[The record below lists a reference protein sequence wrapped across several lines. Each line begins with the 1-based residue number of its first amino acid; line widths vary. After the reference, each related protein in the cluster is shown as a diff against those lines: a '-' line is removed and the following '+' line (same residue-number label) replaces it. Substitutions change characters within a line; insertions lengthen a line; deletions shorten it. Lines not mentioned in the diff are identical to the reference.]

1 MRYPVRAPHTMAD
14 IHTMLRTI
22 TIKEY
27 LKIRR
32 PLLAML
38 GLNLAAVAYVWL
50 ETRELFRN
58 EHAEMVWYQV
68 LQLGRLYFETLEYAP
83 LASGA
88 ALALVQFL
96 PEMRNER
103 IRLSL
108 HLPVASSSMML
119 AHFGAGLAALACCL
133 AVQAVGLAWITHAW
147 FPAEVLALA
156 FATWLPWA
164 MAGVAGYLGVVLTL
178 LEPSLPRRM
187 CNLAAAACV
196 VGLFYWRAAPGG
208 YAGVL
213 PWLALALPLLFM
225 ADLHPAYR
233 YRYRRAG

>member
-1 MRYPVRAPHTMAD
+1 
-14 IHTMLRTI
+14 MLRTL

-32 PLLAML
+32 PFLAIL
-38 GLNLAAVAYVWL
+38 ALNLATVAYVLL
-50 ETRELFRN
+50 ETSELFRK

-68 LQLGRLYFETLEYAP
+68 LQLGRLYYGALEYAP
-83 LASGA
+83 LAAGA

-108 HLPVASSSMML
+108 HLPVDASAMML

-133 AVQAVGLAWITHAW
+133 AVQAAGLAWITRSW
-147 FPAEVLALA
+147 FPAEALSLA
-156 FATWLPWA
+156 FGTWLPWA
-164 MAGVAGYLGVVLTL
+164 LAGVAGYLGVVLTL
-178 LEPSLPRRM
+178 LEPSFPRRL
-187 CNLAAAACV
+187 CNLVVAAGV
-196 VGLFYWRAAPGG
+196 VGLFYWDVPPGA

-213 PWLALALPLLFM
+213 PWLFMSLPLLFL

-233 YRYRRAG
+233 YRYRRVG